1 MRPWTCKTLL
11 NSAVG
16 VSTTAAADDDNAVSA
31 VADEVVD
38 NFGEIEDGAAM
49 AGIAA
54 AAAAAN
60 EASSGGKVK

>member
-16 VSTTAAADDDNAVSA
+16 VSTTDDDDNAVSA